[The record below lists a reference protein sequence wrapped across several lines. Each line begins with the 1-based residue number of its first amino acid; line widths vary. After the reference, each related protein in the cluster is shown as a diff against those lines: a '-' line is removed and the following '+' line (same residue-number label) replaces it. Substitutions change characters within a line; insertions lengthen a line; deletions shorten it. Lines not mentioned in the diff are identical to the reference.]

1 MVKIDKYTL
10 AGCAAILLWSTT
22 VGFVRNVAEQ
32 LGAIGGAAM
41 IYTVSSLFLVLFLG
55 APKFKLFSL
64 KYLLIGGA
72 LFVSYEICLSLALGM
87 ANNRMQAVEM
97 GVINYLWPSLTVLV
111 AVFISK
117 KPVNKAL
124 YPAIALAF
132 FGVAW
137 TVGGDQGLSLTYIA
151 KNIASNP
158 ASYAMAFSGAFIWA
172 FYCNITKYLANGKNA
187 ITWFFIATAITLWI
201 KYFISNEPAITL
213 TADAAFD
220 LLITGAAIGS
230 GYALWNI
237 GILRGNMMLLA
248 TLSYFTPIFSTF
260 LSAWILDIELT
271 ATFWQG
277 VVMVSV
283 GSLLCW
289 WFTREKAVLIE
300 DAAIEDAVE
309 DKKGDKEQEESQVIK
324 TE

>member
-1 MVKIDKYTL
+1 MVGMNKYTL
-10 AGCAAILLWSTT
+10 AGCLAILLWSTT

-41 IYTVSSLFLVLFLG
+41 IYTVSSIFLLIFVG
-55 APKFKLFSL
+55 APRFKLFSL
-64 KYLLIGGA
+64 KYLLIGGT

-87 ANNRMQAVEM
+87 ANNRIQAVEM

-111 AVFISK
+111 AVFINK
-117 KPVNKAL
+117 KPINKAL
-124 YPAIALAF
+124 YPAIALSF
-132 FGVAW
+132 SGVVW
-137 TVGGDQGLSLTYIA
+137 TVGGDQGISFTHIA
-151 KNIASNP
+151 NSIASNP
-158 ASYAMAFSGAFIWA
+158 ASYSMALTGAFIWA
-172 FYCNITKYLANGKNA
+172 IYCNITQKLANGENA

-201 KYFISNEPAITL
+201 KYLISDEATMVF
-213 TADAAFD
+213 TTDATID
-220 LLITGAAIGS
+220 LLITAIAMGS

-260 LSAWILDIELT
+260 FSALILDIELT

-289 WFTREKAVLIE
+289 WFTKEKSLPT
-300 DAAIEDAVE
+300 
-309 DKKGDKEQEESQVIK
+309 QEPVGIVRVKSENK
-324 TE
+324 TT

>member
-1 MVKIDKYTL
+1 MAGIDKYTL
-10 AGCAAILLWSTT
+10 AGCSAILLWSTT

-41 IYTVSSLFLVLFLG
+41 IYTVSSLFLVIFLG
-55 APKFKLFSL
+55 APRFKLFSL
-64 KYLLIGGA
+64 KYLLLGGT

-87 ANNRMQAVEM
+87 ANNRIQAVEM

-111 AVFISK
+111 AVFTGKS
-117 KPVNKAL
+117 PVSKAL
-124 YPAIALAF
+124 YPAIALSF

-137 TVGGDQGLSLTYIA
+137 TMGGDQGISPVHMA
-151 KNIASNP
+151 ASIASNP

-172 FYCNITKYLANGKNA
+172 FYCNVTKQLANGKNA
-187 ITWFFIATAITLWI
+187 ITWFFIATAIALWI
-201 KYFISNEPAITL
+201 KYLSSDQPSMIL
-213 TADAAFD
+213 TADATFD
-220 LLITGAAIGS
+220 LLLTGAAMGS

-237 GILRGNMMLLA
+237 AIIGGNLVLLA

-260 LSAWILDIELT
+260 LSALILDIELT

-277 VVMVSV
+277 VIMVTI

-289 WFTREKAVLIE
+289 WFTREKPVPSL
-300 DAAIEDAVE
+300 DAVRPLKVE
-309 DKKGDKEQEESQVIK
+309 
-324 TE
+324 